1 MDTDFFEDNANW
13 WNDPESGKANQ
24 CPYNTGYSRNNIL
37 RDNPLFS
44 KLLPEINK
52 YVATIDGQEASI
64 KPFDFDINNDKLR
77 GALLRQ
83 FIDRYLSAGDEMDML
98 IGKYARA
105 LSIPEKSY
113 TTQRLYIMM
122 ACRDMEQVN
131 KIIKSVQDL
140 CFYNISTPDGQC
152 NLSANL
158 GTISK
163 IPVTIAKLPYNF
175 ICDET
180 WIWQPINEESE
191 SEYQRI
197 KRNGIPDDLPYLTIT
212 SKNFVHGDIFPE
224 SFVSPLNNTEY
235 MLPVSEMDGAELTN
249 TILTRILKI
258 LKN

>member
-1 MDTDFFEDNANW
+1 
-13 WNDPESGKANQ
+13 
-24 CPYNTGYSRNNIL
+24 
-37 RDNPLFS
+37 
-44 KLLPEINK
+44 
-52 YVATIDGQEASI
+52 
-64 KPFDFDINNDKLR
+64 
-77 GALLRQ
+77 
-83 FIDRYLSAGDEMDML
+83 
-98 IGKYARA
+98 
-105 LSIPEKSY
+105 
-113 TTQRLYIMM
+113 
-122 ACRDMEQVN
+122 MEQVN

-140 CFYNISTPDGQC
+140 CFYNISTPDVQC

-180 WIWQPINEESE
+180 WIWQPINEDDG

-197 KRNGIPDDLPYLTIT
+197 KRNGIPDDLPYLTII